1 MAPGFANIVF
11 VRCSYHAFFF
21 FFFFNSRTVSS
32 LTLARASATGGPG
45 VSSDGPFGGLR
56 GLHLLRG
63 LTYD

>member
-11 VRCSYHAFFF
+11 VHVHIMHFF

-32 LTLARASATGGPG
+32 LTLARASVTGGPG

-56 GLHLLRG
+56 GLHVLLR